1 MNKKVALI
9 SSFCDSKE
17 KLDVLQSNIKQLKQ
31 LAFDVIV
38 ISPLTLPKE
47 IVSICDYFFYTKDNL
62 ILEWPINVQMYWFEK
77 EISKEKPLTFVATNK
92 DYGWTGLSHVKKL
105 TDIGLLFDYK
115 HFYYMIYDIDIDQNV
130 LSVLNNPKDNW
141 IGSFER
147 DGVRVNSSLHLMV
160 FDRENAKRMNNLVS
174 LESYIEFL
182 HDRNQNGSTEAFV
195 DTIKKKLQ
203 SESPDFFIKDKIFV
217 YRDFFNHSP
226 DNRIKFFVK
235 KDSNNIMSNLKIF
248 FYANESLA
256 KIKLIIN
263 DKESE
268 VNISCDSIVDLGVNF
283 LELRSA
289 RFSINE
295 EEVDIL
301 KSIESIKYASIVE
314 GNA

>member
-62 ILEWPINVQMYWFEK
+62 ILEWPINVQMYWSEK

-256 KIKLIIN
+256 NIKLIIN

>member
-17 KLDVLQSNIKQLKQ
+17 KLNVLQSNIKQLKQ

-62 ILEWPINVQMYWFEK
+62 ILEWPINVQMYWSEK

-130 LSVLNNPKDNW
+130 LSVLNSPKDNW

-268 VNISCDSIVDLGVNF
+268 INISCDSIVDLGVNF

>member
-1 MNKKVALI
+1 M
-9 SSFCDSKE
+9 
-17 KLDVLQSNIKQLKQ
+17 
-31 LAFDVIV
+31 
-38 ISPLTLPKE
+38 
-47 IVSICDYFFYTKDNL
+47 
-62 ILEWPINVQMYWFEK
+62 
-77 EISKEKPLTFVATNK
+77 
-92 DYGWTGLSHVKKL
+92 
-105 TDIGLLFDYK
+105 
-115 HFYYMIYDIDIDQNV
+115 
-130 LSVLNNPKDNW
+130 
-141 IGSFER
+141 
-147 DGVRVNSSLHLMV
+147 
-160 FDRENAKRMNNLVS
+160 
-174 LESYIEFL
+174 
-182 HDRNQNGSTEAFV
+182 

-268 VNISCDSIVDLGVNF
+268 INISCDSIVDLGVNF

>member
-1 MNKKVALI
+1 MNEKVALI

-17 KLDVLQSNIKQLKQ
+17 KLDVLKSNIKELKQ

-47 IVSICDYFFYTKDNL
+47 IVSICDYFFYTKDNM
-62 ILEWPINVQMYWFEK
+62 ILEWPMNVQMYLFKK
-77 EISKEKPLTFVATNK
+77 EASKEQSFTFVATNK
-92 DYGWTGLSHVKKL
+92 DYGWAGLSHVKKL
-105 TDIGLLFDYK
+105 TDIALLFDYK

-130 LSVLNNPKDNW
+130 LSVLNSPKDNW

-147 DGVRVNSSLHLMV
+147 NGVKVNSSLHLMV
-160 FDRENAKRMNNLVS
+160 FNRETAKRMNDLVS
-174 LESYIEFL
+174 LENYIEFL
-182 HDRNQNGSTEAFV
+182 YDRNQNGSTEAFV

-226 DNRIKFFVK
+226 DDRIKFFVK
-235 KDSNNIMSNLKIF
+235 KDSNNIMSGLKIF
-248 FYANESLA
+248 FYANEGLN

-268 VNISCDSIVDLGVNF
+268 VDVSCDSIVDLGVNF

-289 RFSINE
+289 RLLINKE
-295 EEVDIL
+295 QVDIL

-314 GNA
+314 GNV

>member
-62 ILEWPINVQMYWFEK
+62 ILEWPINVQMYWSEK

>member
-62 ILEWPINVQMYWFEK
+62 ILEWPINVQMYWSEK

-130 LSVLNNPKDNW
+130 LSVLNDPKDNW

-256 KIKLIIN
+256 NIKLIIN

-289 RFSINE
+289 RFLINE

>member
-160 FDRENAKRMNNLVS
+160 FDRENAKRMSNLVS

>member
-226 DNRIKFFVK
+226 DNRIIFFVK

-268 VNISCDSIVDLGVNF
+268 INISCDSIVDLGVNF

>member
-203 SESPDFFIKDKIFV
+203 SESPDFFIKDKIFF
-217 YRDFFNHSP
+217 YKDFFNHSP

-268 VNISCDSIVDLGVNF
+268 INISCDSIVDLGVNF

>member
-17 KLDVLQSNIKQLKQ
+17 KLNVLQSNIKQLKQ

-62 ILEWPINVQMYWFEK
+62 ILEWPINVQMYWSEK

-217 YRDFFNHSP
+217 YRDFFNHST

-268 VNISCDSIVDLGVNF
+268 INISCDSIVDLGVNF

>member
-62 ILEWPINVQMYWFEK
+62 ILEWPINVQMYWSEK

-256 KIKLIIN
+256 NIKLIIN

-268 VNISCDSIVDLGVNF
+268 INISCDSIVDLGVNF

>member
-268 VNISCDSIVDLGVNF
+268 INISCDSIVDLGVNF

>member
-160 FDRENAKRMNNLVS
+160 FDRENAKRMSNLVS

-182 HDRNQNGSTEAFV
+182 HDKNQNGSTEAFV

>member
-301 KSIESIKYASIVE
+301 RSIESIKYASIVE

>member
-115 HFYYMIYDIDIDQNV
+115 YFYYMIYDIDIDQNV
-130 LSVLNNPKDNW
+130 LSVLNDPKDNW

-182 HDRNQNGSTEAFV
+182 HDKNQNGSTEAFV

>member
-62 ILEWPINVQMYWFEK
+62 ILEWPINVQMYWSEK

-130 LSVLNNPKDNW
+130 LSVLNDPKDNW

-289 RFSINE
+289 RFLINE

>member
-62 ILEWPINVQMYWFEK
+62 ILEWPINVQMYWSEK
-77 EISKEKPLTFVATNK
+77 EISKEKPLTFAATNK

-182 HDRNQNGSTEAFV
+182 HDRSQNGSTEAFV

>member
-1 MNKKVALI
+1 MNEKVALI

-17 KLDVLQSNIKQLKQ
+17 KLDVLKSNVKELKQ

-62 ILEWPINVQMYWFEK
+62 ILEWPMNVQMYLFEK
-77 EISKEKPLTFVATNK
+77 ETSKEKPLTFVATNK
-92 DYGWTGLSHVKKL
+92 DYGWAGLSHVKKL
-105 TDIGLLFDYK
+105 TDIALLFDYK

-130 LSVLNNPKDNW
+130 LSVLNSPKDNW

-182 HDRNQNGSTEAFV
+182 YDRNQNGSTEAFV
-195 DTIKKKLQ
+195 NTVKEKLQ

-226 DNRIKFFVK
+226 DDRVKFFVK
-235 KDSNNIMSNLKIF
+235 KDSNNIMSGLKIF
-248 FYANESLA
+248 FYANEGLN

-268 VNISCDSIVDLGVNF
+268 VDISCDSIVDLGVNF

-289 RFSINE
+289 RLLINKE
-295 EEVDIL
+295 QVDIL
-301 KSIESIKYASIVE
+301 KSIKSIKYASIVE
-314 GNA
+314 GNV

>member
-62 ILEWPINVQMYWFEK
+62 ILEWPINVQMYWSEK

-130 LSVLNNPKDNW
+130 LSVLNDPKDNW

-147 DGVRVNSSLHLMV
+147 DGVRANSSLHLMV

-182 HDRNQNGSTEAFV
+182 HDRSQNGSTEAFV

-268 VNISCDSIVDLGVNF
+268 INISCDSIVDLGVNF

>member
-17 KLDVLQSNIKQLKQ
+17 KLNVLQSNIKQLKQ

-62 ILEWPINVQMYWFEK
+62 ILEWPINVQMYWSEK

>member
-38 ISPLTLPKE
+38 ISPLALPKE
-47 IVSICDYFFYTKDNL
+47 TVSICDYFFFTKDNL
-62 ILEWPINVQMYWFEK
+62 ILEWPMNVQMYWFEK
-77 EISKEKPLTFVATNK
+77 EISKERMLTFVATSK
-92 DYGWTGLSHVKKL
+92 DHGWAGLSHVKKL
-105 TDIGLLFDYK
+105 TDIGLLFDYE
-115 HFYYMIYDIDIDQNV
+115 HFYYMIYDIDIDRNV
-130 LSVLNNPKDNW
+130 LSVLNDPKDNW

-147 DGVRVNSSLHLMV
+147 DGVRVSSSLHLMV
-160 FDRENAKRMNNLVS
+160 FNKENAKQMNNLVS
-174 LESYIEFL
+174 LENYIEFL
-182 HDRNQNGSTEAFV
+182 NDRNQNGSTEAFV

-203 SESPDFFIKDKIFV
+203 SESSGFFIKDKISF

-268 VNISCDSIVDLGVNF
+268 INISHDYIVDLGVNF

-289 RFSINE
+289 RLSINE

-314 GNA
+314 NNT

>member
-17 KLDVLQSNIKQLKQ
+17 KLDVLQSNIKELKQ

-248 FYANESLA
+248 FYANKSLA

-268 VNISCDSIVDLGVNF
+268 INISCDSIVDLGVNF

>member
-62 ILEWPINVQMYWFEK
+62 ILEWPINVQMYWSEK

-268 VNISCDSIVDLGVNF
+268 INISCDSIVDLGVNF

>member
-160 FDRENAKRMNNLVS
+160 FDRENAKRMSNLVS

-301 KSIESIKYASIVE
+301 RSIESIKYASIVE

>member
-1 MNKKVALI
+1 MNEKVALI

-17 KLDVLQSNIKQLKQ
+17 KLDVLKSNIKELKQ

-47 IVSICDYFFYTKDNL
+47 IVSICDYFFYTKDNM
-62 ILEWPINVQMYWFEK
+62 ILEWPMNVQMYLFKK
-77 EISKEKPLTFVATNK
+77 EASKEQSFTFVATNK
-92 DYGWTGLSHVKKL
+92 DYGWAGLSHVKKL
-105 TDIGLLFDYK
+105 TDIALLFDYK

-130 LSVLNNPKDNW
+130 LSVLNSPKDNW

-147 DGVRVNSSLHLMV
+147 NGVKVNSSLHLMV
-160 FDRENAKRMNNLVS
+160 FNRETAKRMNDLVS
-174 LESYIEFL
+174 LENYIEFL
-182 HDRNQNGSTEAFV
+182 YDRNQNGSTEAFV
-195 DTIKKKLQ
+195 NTVKEKLQ
-203 SESPDFFIKDKIFV
+203 SESPNFFIKDKIFV

-226 DNRIKFFVK
+226 DDRIKFFVK
-235 KDSNNIMSNLKIF
+235 KDSNNIMSGLKIF

-268 VNISCDSIVDLGVNF
+268 VDVSCDSIVDLGVNF
-283 LELRSA
+283 LELKSA
-289 RFSINE
+289 RLSINE

-314 GNA
+314 GNV

>member
-17 KLDVLQSNIKQLKQ
+17 KLDVLQSNIKELKQ

-268 VNISCDSIVDLGVNF
+268 INISCDSIVDLGVNF

>member
-9 SSFCDSKE
+9 SSFCDSKQ

-160 FDRENAKRMNNLVS
+160 FDRENAKRMNNLVG

>member
-182 HDRNQNGSTEAFV
+182 HDKNQNGSTEAFV

>member
-17 KLDVLQSNIKQLKQ
+17 KLNVLQSNIKQLKQ

-62 ILEWPINVQMYWFEK
+62 ILEWPINVQMYWSEK

-160 FDRENAKRMNNLVS
+160 FDRENAKRMSNLVS

>member
-17 KLDVLQSNIKQLKQ
+17 KLNVLQSNIKQLKQ

-62 ILEWPINVQMYWFEK
+62 ILEWPINVQMYWSEK

-268 VNISCDSIVDLGVNF
+268 INISCDSIVDLGVNF